1 MNAGRAGRAEG
12 FERSERPES
21 NTTGRAVIE
30 LIDVRKVY
38 RIGGEEV
45 YAVNGVSMRVEEGEF
60 LCIMGASGS
69 GKTTLLSLMG
79 CLDRPTSGKVLID
92 GIDTTALN
100 DRELTDIRRDKIGFV
115 FQQYHLI
122 PTLTAFENVE
132 LPMLLKGVPK
142 EERERKAMKLLEIMG
157 IANAANRKPSE
168 LSGGMQQRVAIARAL
183 ANDPEILLCDEPT
196 GNLDTKSG
204 EVVMNLIKEQNERGV
219 TVVLVTHDPEVAR
232 YAERVVRIRDGRII
246 GYGVE

>member
-1 MNAGRAGRAEG
+1 MSKN
-12 FERSERPES
+12 
-21 NTTGRAVIE
+21 RAVIE
-30 LIDVRKVY
+30 LVDVKKVY
-38 RIGGEEV
+38 RVGNEEV
-45 YAVNGVSMRVEEGEF
+45 YAVNGISMKVEEGEF

-79 CLDRPTSGKVLID
+79 CLDRPTYGSVLID
-92 GIDTTALN
+92 GIDTKELS
-100 DRELTDIRRDKIGFV
+100 DRELTDIRREKIGFV

-142 EERERKAMKLLEIMG
+142 AERERRAMELLEIMG
-157 IANAANRKPSE
+157 IAKAANRKPSE

-183 ANDPEILLCDEPT
+183 ANNPEILLCDEPT

-204 EVVMNLIKEQNERGV
+204 EVVMNLIKEQNDRGV
-219 TVVLVTHDPEVAR
+219 TVVLVTHDPEIAR
-232 YAERVVRIRDGRII
+232 YAERVIRIRDGKI
-246 GYGVE
+246 VEE

>member
-1 MNAGRAGRAEG
+1 MK
-12 FERSERPES
+12 
-21 NTTGRAVIE
+21 VIE
-30 LIDVRKVY
+30 LIDVKKVY
-38 RIGGEEV
+38 RVGDEYV
-45 YAVNGVSMRVEEGEF
+45 YAVNGITMSVEKGEF

-79 CLDRPTSGKVLID
+79 CLDRPTEGRVLID
-92 GIDTTALN
+92 GIDTKKLS
-100 DRELTDIRRDKIGFV
+100 DRELTEIRRDKIGFV

-142 EERERKAMKLLEIMG
+142 EEREKRAMELLEIMG
-157 IANAANRKPSE
+157 IAKAANRKPSE

-183 ANDPEILLCDEPT
+183 ANNPEILLCDEPT

-204 EVVMNLIKEQNERGV
+204 EVVMNLIAEQNKKGV
-219 TVVLVTHDPEVAR
+219 TVVLVTHDPDIAN
-232 YAERVVRIRDGRII
+232 YAERVVRIRDGKIV
-246 GYGVE
+246 G

>member
-1 MNAGRAGRAEG
+1 MNAERAGRAEG
-12 FERSERPES
+12 SEGAERPES

-92 GIDTTALN
+92 GIDTTALS

-219 TVVLVTHDPEVAR
+219 TVVLVTHDPEIAR

>member
-1 MNAGRAGRAEG
+1 MSKN
-12 FERSERPES
+12 
-21 NTTGRAVIE
+21 RAVIE
-30 LIDVRKVY
+30 LVDVKKVY
-38 RIGGEEV
+38 RVGNEEV
-45 YAVNGVSMRVEEGEF
+45 YAVNGISMKVEEGEF

-79 CLDRPTSGKVLID
+79 CLDRPTYGSVLID
-92 GIDTTALN
+92 GIDTKELS
-100 DRELTDIRRDKIGFV
+100 DRELTDIRREKIGFV

-142 EERERKAMKLLEIMG
+142 AERERRAMELLEIMG
-157 IANAANRKPSE
+157 IAKAANRKPSE

-183 ANDPEILLCDEPT
+183 ANNPEILLCDEPT

-204 EVVMNLIKEQNERGV
+204 EVVMNLIKEQNDRGV
-219 TVVLVTHDPEVAR
+219 TVVLVTHDPEIAR
-232 YAERVVRIRDGRII
+232 YAERVIRIRDGKI
-246 GYGVE
+246 VEV

>member
-1 MNAGRAGRAEG
+1 
-12 FERSERPES
+12 
-21 NTTGRAVIE
+21 
-30 LIDVRKVY
+30 
-38 RIGGEEV
+38 
-45 YAVNGVSMRVEEGEF
+45 
-60 LCIMGASGS
+60 MGASGS

>member
-1 MNAGRAGRAEG
+1 MK
-12 FERSERPES
+12 
-21 NTTGRAVIE
+21 VIE
-30 LIDVRKVY
+30 LIDVKKVY
-38 RIGGEEV
+38 RVGDEYV
-45 YAVNGVSMRVEEGEF
+45 YAVNGITMSVEKGEF

-79 CLDRPTSGKVLID
+79 CLDRPTEGRVLID
-92 GIDTTALN
+92 GIDTKKLS
-100 DRELTDIRRDKIGFV
+100 DRELTEIRRDKIGFV

-142 EERERKAMKLLEIMG
+142 EEREKRAMELLEIMG
-157 IANAANRKPSE
+157 IAKAANRKPSE

-183 ANDPEILLCDEPT
+183 ANNPEILLCDEPT

-204 EVVMNLIKEQNERGV
+204 EVVMNLIAEQNKKGV
-219 TVVLVTHDPEVAR
+219 TVVLVTHDPDITN
-232 YAERVVRIRDGRII
+232 YAERVVRIRDGKIV
-246 GYGVE
+246 G

>member
-1 MNAGRAGRAEG
+1 MNAERAGRAEG
-12 FERSERPES
+12 YERPERPES

-132 LPMLLKGVPK
+132 LPMLLKGIPK